1 MERLGIIMKFL
12 DAEFVQGFIRMAD
25 DGWQQGWHERNG
37 GNLSYRVKP
46 EEVEL
51 VKENFEPKE
60 FQPIG
65 TTVPALA
72 GEYFLV
78 TGSGKYFRNVSI
90 KPEDSICMIELDDKG
105 ENYRIVW
112 GLVNGGRPTSELPSH
127 LMNLEVKKLQ
137 DPDYRVVYHAH
148 TTNII
153 ALTFVLPL
161 EDKVFTRELWE
172 MATECPVVFPD
183 GVGVVPWRVPGGR
196 EIAVATSEL
205 MKKYDLAIWAHH
217 GTFAAGKDFD
227 LTFGLMHT
235 VEKSAEILVKMLS
248 MHEII
253 MGYQGEMS
261 LKGLNRNQFES
272 AMMKILRYRL
282 KTVGKFKV
290 YCTQSTFYME
300 PEEEDVDMDLAFDR
314 VSKVFG
320 LAALS
325 RAVVCDK
332 DFDTI
337 CQTAEDYLGASLHG
351 IRTFKVE
358 ARRSDKTYPMTSP
371 ELMRELGAYLLG
383 KHNYLKVDVH
393 NPDFKVIVEIRDY
406 GAYIHG
412 PKVPGEGGLPVGTS
426 GRALNMLSGGI
437 DSPVAAYRMAKRGLA
452 LDHIHFASPPY
463 TSERAKLKVKALAQ
477 LTSIYTG
484 SSNLFVVPYTKP
496 QEYIRDNAPDVLF
509 TVLMRRSMMR
519 IANVIAKKQGCEALV
534 TGESLAQ
541 VASQTVKAL
550 QCTDAAQDLPIL
562 RPLIGMDKTEIVET
576 ARHINT
582 FETSILPYEDC
593 CTIFT
598 PPHPKIRPELEEILE
613 AEAAMPGLAALEAE
627 AAESAERIRI
637 RITDQVEFEG

>member
-1 MERLGIIMKFL
+1 
-12 DAEFVQGFIRMAD
+12 
-25 DGWQQGWHERNG
+25 
-37 GNLSYRVKP
+37 
-46 EEVEL
+46 
-51 VKENFEPKE
+51 
-60 FQPIG
+60 
-65 TTVPALA
+65 
-72 GEYFLV
+72 
-78 TGSGKYFRNVSI
+78 
-90 KPEDSICMIELDDKG
+90 
-105 ENYRIVW
+105 
-112 GLVNGGRPTSELPSH
+112 
-127 LMNLEVKKLQ
+127 
-137 DPDYRVVYHAH
+137 
-148 TTNII
+148 
-153 ALTFVLPL
+153 
-161 EDKVFTRELWE
+161 
-172 MATECPVVFPD
+172 
-183 GVGVVPWRVPGGR
+183 
-196 EIAVATSEL
+196 
-205 MKKYDLAIWAHH
+205 
-217 GTFAAGKDFD
+217 
-227 LTFGLMHT
+227 
-235 VEKSAEILVKMLS
+235 

-325 RAVVCDK
+325 R
-332 DFDTI
+332 
-337 CQTAEDYLGASLHG
+337 LHG

>member
-1 MERLGIIMKFL
+1 
-12 DAEFVQGFIRMAD
+12 
-25 DGWQQGWHERNG
+25 
-37 GNLSYRVKP
+37 
-46 EEVEL
+46 
-51 VKENFEPKE
+51 
-60 FQPIG
+60 
-65 TTVPALA
+65 
-72 GEYFLV
+72 
-78 TGSGKYFRNVSI
+78 
-90 KPEDSICMIELDDKG
+90 
-105 ENYRIVW
+105 
-112 GLVNGGRPTSELPSH
+112 
-127 LMNLEVKKLQ
+127 
-137 DPDYRVVYHAH
+137 
-148 TTNII
+148 
-153 ALTFVLPL
+153 
-161 EDKVFTRELWE
+161 
-172 MATECPVVFPD
+172 
-183 GVGVVPWRVPGGR
+183 
-196 EIAVATSEL
+196 
-205 MKKYDLAIWAHH
+205 
-217 GTFAAGKDFD
+217 
-227 LTFGLMHT
+227 
-235 VEKSAEILVKMLS
+235 

-320 LAALS
+320 LAA
-325 RAVVCDK
+325 
-332 DFDTI
+332 
-337 CQTAEDYLGASLHG
+337 AEDYLGASLHG

-412 PKVPGEGGLPVGTS
+412 PKVPGEGGLPVGTG

-598 PPHPKIRPELEEILE
+598 PPHPKIRPELAEILE

>member
-1 MERLGIIMKFL
+1 
-12 DAEFVQGFIRMAD
+12 
-25 DGWQQGWHERNG
+25 
-37 GNLSYRVKP
+37 
-46 EEVEL
+46 
-51 VKENFEPKE
+51 
-60 FQPIG
+60 
-65 TTVPALA
+65 
-72 GEYFLV
+72 
-78 TGSGKYFRNVSI
+78 
-90 KPEDSICMIELDDKG
+90 
-105 ENYRIVW
+105 
-112 GLVNGGRPTSELPSH
+112 
-127 LMNLEVKKLQ
+127 
-137 DPDYRVVYHAH
+137 
-148 TTNII
+148 
-153 ALTFVLPL
+153 
-161 EDKVFTRELWE
+161 
-172 MATECPVVFPD
+172 
-183 GVGVVPWRVPGGR
+183 
-196 EIAVATSEL
+196 
-205 MKKYDLAIWAHH
+205 
-217 GTFAAGKDFD
+217 
-227 LTFGLMHT
+227 
-235 VEKSAEILVKMLS
+235 
-248 MHEII
+248 

-261 LKGLNRNQFES
+261 LKGLNRNQFEA

-300 PEEEDVDMDLAFDR
+300 PEEEDVDMDLAFER

-325 RAVVCDK
+325 RAVVCEK

-337 CQTAEDYLGASLHG
+337 CQTAEDYLGSALHG

-393 NPDFKVIVEIRDY
+393 NPQFKVIVEIRDY

-519 IANVIAKKQGCEALV
+519 IANVIAKRQGCEALV

-562 RPLIGMDKTEIVET
+562 RPLIGMDKEEIVRISRKIE
-576 ARHINT
+576 T

-593 CTIFT
+593 CTVFT
-598 PPHPKIRPELEEILE
+598 PRHPKTKPTVAAVEAIE
-613 AEAAMPGLAALEAE
+613 AEMAIPEELVAE
-627 AAESAERIRI
+627 AAEQAELNIIRY
-637 RITDQVEFEG
+637 

>member
-1 MERLGIIMKFL
+1 MR
-12 DAEFVQGFIRMAD
+12 
-25 DGWQQGWHERNG
+25 
-37 GNLSYRVKP
+37 
-46 EEVEL
+46 
-51 VKENFEPKE
+51 
-60 FQPIG
+60 
-65 TTVPALA
+65 
-72 GEYFLV
+72 
-78 TGSGKYFRNVSI
+78 
-90 KPEDSICMIELDDKG
+90 
-105 ENYRIVW
+105 
-112 GLVNGGRPTSELPSH
+112 
-127 LMNLEVKKLQ
+127 
-137 DPDYRVVYHAH
+137 
-148 TTNII
+148 
-153 ALTFVLPL
+153 
-161 EDKVFTRELWE
+161 
-172 MATECPVVFPD
+172 
-183 GVGVVPWRVPGGR
+183 
-196 EIAVATSEL
+196 
-205 MKKYDLAIWAHH
+205 
-217 GTFAAGKDFD
+217 
-227 LTFGLMHT
+227 
-235 VEKSAEILVKMLS
+235 
-248 MHEII
+248 EII

-282 KTVGKFKV
+282 KTVGRFKV

-300 PEEEDVDMDLAFDR
+300 PEEEDIDMDLAFDR
-314 VSKVFG
+314 VRTVFG

-325 RAVVCDK
+325 RAVVCEK

-337 CQTAEDYLGASLHG
+337 CQTAEDYLGGSLHG

-383 KHNYLKVDVH
+383 KHNYLKVDVR
-393 NPDFKVIVEIRDY
+393 NPQFKVIVEIRDY

-412 PKVPGEGGLPVGTS
+412 PKIPGEGGLPVGTS

-477 LTSIYTG
+477 KIT
-484 SSNLFVVPYTKP
+484 PYTRP

-519 IANVIAKKQGCEALV
+519 IANSIAQKQGSEALI

-562 RPLIGMDKTEIVET
+562 RPLIGMDKTEIIET
-576 ARHINT
+576 SRHIGT

-598 PPHPKIRPELEEILE
+598 PPHPKIRPELDEILT

-627 AAESAERIRI
+627 AAENTERIRI
-637 RITDQVEFEG
+637 RITDEIEFEG